1 MRTKKVNYKNLL
13 DSNNYRKTTLSKEC
27 REELSKYTVNFIV
40 DCILIADS
48 YSVERNAVIKR
59 VLDTFNSIGESCD
72 FSKLD
77 VYKWLTSKDCK

>member
-1 MRTKKVNYKNLL
+1 MRKNVNYKSLL
-13 DSNNYRKTTLSKEC
+13 DSDNYRKTTLSKEC
-27 REELSKYTVNFIV
+27 RDDLSKYVVNFIV

-59 VLDTFNSIGESCD
+59 VIDTFNSIGETCD

-77 VYKWLTSKDCK
+77 VNSWLMSKDCK